1 MAHHFVTSADIP
13 VDGEHLDNPKVT
25 KIKTYAGFGA
35 LGLGLISFV
44 LLFVA
49 GDTVRA
55 SYAYSWLFAL
65 FFFFTLCVGGCFWTL
80 LHNVSNSS
88 WGTSVRR
95 VMENLGSVFPWMF
108 LFAWPLLIPG
118 MQHWLFEWMNHHSEV
133 IKEAASHGEKVGYF
147 DGKIFG
153 IPTAGF
159 YGSDSLKDALNSE
172 GEKVLANKLWYM
184 NKVAWYVRF
193 IFYFVGLSL
202 VIRFLRNLSTKQDTD
217 PNPGT
222 KNLLRARYHSTYT
235 IIVLAITITF
245 AGIDWLQGM
254 RYEWYSTMWGVY
266 LFAGAALNSMA
277 VIVLTVTLLQRAGYM
292 KKVVTPEHF
301 HIKGKLMLAFTIFWA
316 YVGFSQFFLIWYAGI
331 TEETSWY
338 LIRNTEGWNT
348 GSVVLVFGH
357 FVVPFVILLQAWLK
371 RNPKMLSIVA
381 VYTLCMHVLD
391 YYLIVIPERSISLM
405 NLLPEAFPMKSLANP
420 GGISTT
426 IPNAFWG
433 DILAFATIGCG
444 FLFFYLRALG
454 QHSLYPHR
462 DPRILE
468 SANVSN

>member
-35 LGLGLISFV
+35 IGLGLISFV
-44 LLFVA
+44 ILFLLP
-49 GDTVRA
+49 DKYSA

-65 FFFFTLCVGGCFWTL
+65 FFFFTLCVGGCFWLL

-88 WGTSVRR
+88 WGTSIRR
-95 VMENLGSVFPWMF
+95 VMENLGSVYPFMF
-108 LFAWPLLIPG
+108 LFALPLLSPHV
-118 MQHWLFEWMNHHSEV
+118 QHWLYEWMNAHSAAV
-133 IKEAASHGEKVGYF
+133 EAAKEHGGKVGYF
-147 DGKIFG
+147 DGFLG
-153 IPTAGF
+153 GF
-159 YGSDSLKDALNSE
+159 YGSDSLKAALNGE
-172 GEKVLANKLWYM
+172 NEKVLANKLWYV
-184 NKVAWYVRF
+184 NKVAWYFRF
-193 IFYFVGLSL
+193 AFYFVGLSL
-202 VIRFLRNLSTKQDTD
+202 VIRFLRRLSTNQDTD

-222 KNLLRARYHSTYT
+222 RNLFRARFHSTYT
-235 IIVLAITITF
+235 IIILAITITF
-245 AGIDWLQGM
+245 AGVDWLQGM

-266 LFAGAALNSMA
+266 LFAGAALNSLA

-292 KKVVTPEHF
+292 KRVVTPEHF

-338 LIRNTEGWNT
+338 IIRNTEGWNT
-348 GSVVLVFGH
+348 SSVVLVFGH
-357 FVVPFVILLQAWLK
+357 FVVPFVILLQSWLK
-371 RNPKMLSIVA
+371 RNPKLMSVVA
-381 VYTLCMHVLD
+381 IYTLCMHVLD

-405 NLLPEAFPMKSLANP
+405 NILPNDFPMKSLANP
-420 GGISTT
+420 GGITTT

-433 DILAFATIGCG
+433 DILAFVTIGC
-444 FLFFYLRALG
+444 LYFFLRALG

-468 SANVSN
+468 SANVAS